1 MRSNEKTQSL
11 PLSEKNIQE
20 ISRGKRQRVFM
31 AKALT
36 QTPQLL
42 LLDKFTSHLDLNYKY
57 EMLNLLKKLLKKRD

>member
-1 MRSNEKTQSL
+1 
-11 PLSEKNIQE
+11 
-20 ISRGKRQRVFM
+20 M